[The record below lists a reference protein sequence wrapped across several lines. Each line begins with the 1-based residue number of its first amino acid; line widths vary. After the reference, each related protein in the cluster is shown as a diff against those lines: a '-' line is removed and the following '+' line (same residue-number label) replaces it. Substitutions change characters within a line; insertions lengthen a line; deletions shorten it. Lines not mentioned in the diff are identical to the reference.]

1 QNGAL
6 VGDPSRQIRIVTLD
20 FLAGGGD
27 SYPFDTFA
35 DANPVDLETD
45 EQTALANFLT
55 QLGSFTTADTT
66 AAEDTRIQNLSQ
78 RSDTVLDGVA
88 AAPTTP
94 TPTTPVV
101 DPITGLSLTL
111 ADIFDE
117 AFYLGSNP
125 DVAAAIAEGGFD
137 SALDHFTQLGQFE
150 GRDPSAFFNTAT
162 YLANNADV
170 AATISVDTFS
180 AAFHYAVAG
189 SLENRVLGGTFNPV
203 SYLANNPDVAA
214 AIASDNFDSA
224 AFHFFIAGIS
234 EGRSGF

>member
-1 QNGAL
+1 M
-6 VGDPSRQIRIVTLD
+6 PT
-20 FLAGGGD
+20 
-27 SYPFDTFA
+27 
-35 DANPVDLETD
+35 
-45 EQTALANFLT
+45 
-55 QLGSFTTADTT
+55 
-66 AAEDTRIQNLSQ
+66 
-78 RSDTVLDGVA
+78 
-88 AAPTTP
+88 TTP

-101 DPITGLSLTL
+101 DVLTGLTL

-125 DVAAAIAEGGFD
+125 DVAATIAEGGFD

-150 GRDPSAFFNTAT
+150 GRDPSAFFNTAA

-170 AATISVDTFS
+170 AAAISVETFS

-189 SLENRVLGGTFNPV
+189 SLENRVLSGTFNPA
-203 SYLANNPDVAA
+203 SYLTNNPDVAA